1 LEEEF
6 MGKRLALF
14 LMIGVMILGALAACG
29 GSSAPPA
36 ESPAASS
43 PAASSPAGSAE
54 SPAASSPAGSAES
67 PAAGAGGSV
76 ASGGT
81 IEIDATEMSFTPNEF
96 TAPANSTFTVKLKNT
111 GSVLHDFTIDKDGS
125 GKKVEIKAEP
135 GAETTTE
142 VKTGPAGTLEFYCA
156 QPGHKDAGMD
166 GHIKVQ

>member
-1 LEEEF
+1 

-36 ESPAASS
+36 ESKAPASS
-43 PAASSPAGSAE
+43 APASSAPASSAPASSAPAESGSA
-54 SPAASSPAGSAES
+54 A

-135 GAETTTE
+135 GAETTAE
-142 VKTGPAGTLEFYCA
+142 VKTGAAGSTLEFYCA

>member
-1 LEEEF
+1 

-29 GSSAPPA
+29 GSTTPA
-36 ESPAASS
+36 ESPAASSPAASS

-54 SPAASSPAGSAES
+54 SPAAGGES
-67 PAAGAGGSV
+67 PAAGGGSV
-76 ASGGT
+76 AAGGT

>member
-1 LEEEF
+1 

-36 ESPAASS
+36 ESKAPASS
-43 PAASSPAGSAE
+43 APASSAPASSAPASSAPAGGAE
-54 SPAASSPAGSAES
+54 SPAGG
-67 PAAGAGGSV
+67 AAGGGSV

-135 GAETTTE
+135 GAETTAE
-142 VKTGPAGTLEFYCA
+142 VKTGAAGSTLEFYCA